1 MVHHVALSRP
11 EKFGSIPSMTDVRTI
26 ERPDAKLLTLY
37 VLGSLLLGPCFL
49 IALIPAYFKY
59 QTLRYRFDDEGVSMS
74 WGILWRQEINLT
86 YARIQDIHLSRGV
99 LERWL
104 GIATIE
110 VQTASGKST
119 AEMALVGIRD
129 YDAVRDF
136 LYSKMRGGEETS
148 SSSAERAL
156 TPSMAPVHSGELVK
170 LLGDIRDSLEEAR
183 KIIEKNG
190 GEPRV

>member
-1 MVHHVALSRP
+1 MN
-11 EKFGSIPSMTDVRTI
+11 DVRSI
-26 ERPDAKLLTLY
+26 ERPDPKLLTLY
-37 VLGSLLLGPCFL
+37 VLGSLFLGPCFL
-49 IALIPAYFKY
+49 VALIPGYFKY
-59 QTLRYRFDDEGVSMS
+59 KTLRYRFDDEGVSMS

-136 LYSKMRGGEETS
+136 LYGKMRGGDEGHAGAPQASAATETV
-148 SSSAERAL
+148 SADE
-156 TPSMAPVHSGELVK
+156 PVHAGEIVK
-170 LLGDIRDSLEEAR
+170 LLTDIRDSLKEAR
-183 KIIEKNG
+183 EQLERNQRG
-190 GEPRV
+190 PHV

>member
-1 MVHHVALSRP
+1 
-11 EKFGSIPSMTDVRTI
+11 MTDVRRI
-26 ERPDAKLLTLY
+26 ERPDGKLLTLY
-37 VLGSLLLGPCFL
+37 VLASLLLGPCFL
-49 IALIPAYFKY
+49 VALIPGYFKFK
-59 QTLRYRFDDEGVSMS
+59 TLRYRFDDEGVSMS

-119 AEMALVGIRD
+119 AEMALVGIRE

-136 LYSKMRGGEETS
+136 LYAKMRGGDDDSADTS
-148 SSSAERAL
+148 NLSSGAPGGAV
-156 TPSMAPVHSGELVK
+156 TPSMAPVHRGEIVQLLV
-170 LLGDIRDSLEEAR
+170 DIRDSLKEAR
-183 KIIEKNG
+183 EHIAKNE

>member
-1 MVHHVALSRP
+1 MR
-11 EKFGSIPSMTDVRTI
+11 SMTDVRTI
-26 ERPDAKLLTLY
+26 ERPDPKLLTMY
-37 VLGSLLLGPCFL
+37 VLGSFLLGPCFFV
-49 IALIPAYFKY
+49 ALLPAYFKY

-86 YARIQDIHLSRGV
+86 YARIQDIHLSRGL

-110 VQTASGKST
+110 VQTASGKSS

-136 LYSKMRGGEETS
+136 LYSKMRGGDQLESGATVVS
-148 SSSAERAL
+148 GAPNM
-156 TPSMAPVHSGELVK
+156 TPSSAPVHEGELVS
-170 LLGDIRDSLEEAR
+170 LLVDIRDSMREAR
-183 KIIEKNG
+183 ELLEKGRG
-190 GEPRV
+190 GSDV